1 MFQPPSHTHT
11 QDPGA
16 ISHEAAPTGELY
28 TVPDKKKGAKKKQP
42 GASRPTEQQLAEMY
56 SQPDKSRKEQSKGVS
71 VTVQLGCSFASS
83 NTNYVK
89 GTC

>member
-1 MFQPPSHTHT
+1 MGLSNLLTTFTIFSHPPIHT

-42 GASRPTEQQLAEMY
+42 QTSRPSEEQLAEMY
-56 SQPDKSRKEQSKGVS
+56 SQPDKTRKQQSQGV
-71 VTVQLGCSFASS
+71 
-83 NTNYVK
+83 NM
-89 GTC
+89 